1 MLENKSFSSY
11 PWNGSHTHTTCLI
24 LSGGPP
30 HFSHLMEELYIWWPL
45 LRTRLSIMPHEQS
58 DIQVIAQA
66 IQTLNTT
73 GQSISSFQAASL
85 KLPEFWTVKLK
96 VWFAMV
102 ESQFNSMGIV
112 QAQDNSTS
120 LWFVFSTQLLVKQK
134 PFSVTLQNQTGMG
147 PSRALC
153 SWPLPRP
160 WL

>member
-1 MLENKSFSSY
+1 MTY
-11 PWNGSHTHTTCLI
+11 
-24 LSGGPP
+24 
-30 HFSHLMEELYIWWPL
+30 
-45 LRTRLSIMPHEQS
+45 EQS

-73 GQSISSFQAASL
+73 GQSIPSFQAASL

-134 PFSVTLQNQTGMG
+134 PFSVTLQDQTGMG